1 MARRY
6 HTLDVFTDRPLSGN
20 PLAVVH
26 DAADL
31 DTTTMQAIAREFNLS
46 ETVFILPATGNH
58 RADIRIFTPTGELPF
73 AGHPTVGAAILIAS
87 LDGLQPGAETSFRL
101 GEQAGPVPCA
111 IKRRADGRFAATFE
125 APRLPVAIDRTPD
138 TTQLAGI
145 LGLDSRDIGFGAHV
159 PSRFGAPV
167 SFCYVPVRSRAAVDA
182 IRVDV
187 GWFGETFAAIG
198 ENHPA
203 IFAYASE
210 TADPDAS
217 FYARMFA
224 PGLGIAEDPATG
236 SAAAAF
242 AGVLNRFERL
252 PDGRHAFVIEQGF
265 AMGRPSR
272 IELSLITEARE
283 VKQVAIG
290 GGAVILSDGHLAI

>member
-6 HTLDVFTDRPLSGN
+6 HTLDVFTHQPLSGN

-31 DTTTMQAIAREFNLS
+31 DGAAMQAIAREFNLS
-46 ETVFILPATGNH
+46 ETVFVLPATGDH
-58 RADIRIFTPTGELPF
+58 RADIRIFTPSGELPF
-73 AGHPTVGAAILIAS
+73 AGHPTVGTAVLLAS
-87 LDGLQPGAETSFRL
+87 LDGLKPGAETTFRL
-101 GEQAGPVPCA
+101 GETAGPVPC
-111 IKRRADGRFAATFE
+111 RVRCGLDGRFEATFE

-145 LGLDSRDIGFGAHV
+145 LGLDSRDVGFGTHV

-167 SFCYVPVRSRAAVDA
+167 AFCFVPVRSRAAVDA
-182 IRVDV
+182 ISVDV
-187 GWFGETFAAIG
+187 KWFGETFAAIG

-203 IFAYASE
+203 IFAYSAE
-210 TADPDAS
+210 TAAPEAS
-217 FYARMFA
+217 FHARMFA

-252 PDGRHAFVIEQGF
+252 PDGRHSFTIEQGF

-272 IELSLITEARE
+272 IELSLATENRE
-283 VKQVAIG
+283 VKSVAIG
-290 GGAVILSDGHLAI
+290 GGAVILMDGHLSI